1 VVCECGDDGRTEKH
15 ILDIRK
21 LLATYCKGP
30 YSEEITKFAP
40 ILRSGG
46 KFRKFNFEACEKVR
60 RSRKGKYNGGWTAR
74 KTSGHQGRFF
84 PPTTFI
90 ELSRNLLINSV
101 ESIHRIGQVYGTS
114 DASKTQSVLIRS

>member
-1 VVCECGDDGRTEKH
+1 VVCERGDDGRTEKH

-46 KFRKFNFEACEKVR
+46 KFRKFNFEANQASE
-60 RSRKGKYNGGWTAR
+60 S
-74 KTSGHQGRFF
+74 
-84 PPTTFI
+84 
-90 ELSRNLLINSV
+90 ESV
-101 ESIHRIGQVYGTS
+101 NTRTCIGTNPEGAAFV
-114 DASKTQSVLIRS
+114 